1 MVNSTSC
8 MFRYVVSSR
17 SIVSMSWAY
26 ASGSSSCSSTSGR
39 GVRMPATTSSPCA
52 LMRKSPNGSPFS
64 PVTLLRVNAT
74 PVPDVGPVLPNTIC
88 WTLTAVPSS

>member
-1 MVNSTSC
+1 
-8 MFRYVVSSR
+8 
-17 SIVSMSWAY
+17 
-26 ASGSSSCSSTSGR
+26 
-39 GVRMPATTSSPCA
+39 MPATTSSPCA

-88 WTLTAVPSS
+88 WTLTAVPSSYGMRLRRR